1 MIRLVLAA
9 VNAEVER
16 IKIRPPHKTT
26 GIHAP
31 SAAGS
36 ETPCDKDFAA
46 GI

>member
-9 VNAEVER
+9 VNADVER
-16 IKIRPPHKTT
+16 VKIKAPHKTT

-36 ETPCDKDFAA
+36 ETPAGKDFAA